1 MDDSQEQ
8 DQDFICCHDKYDQ
21 ESAAPDVAETE
32 TVSSVQVQERCQ
44 QRDVDWCC
52 VDTQRV
58 DAWALS
64 TVWSSVTLRWSPDV
78 HYHHSR

>member
-8 DQDFICCHDKYDQ
+8 DQDFSCCHDKYDQ
-21 ESAAPDVAETE
+21 ESVAPDVAETE

-64 TVWSSVTLRWSPDV
+64 TVNCLELGHTAMVA
-78 HYHHSR
+78 

>member
-1 MDDSQEQ
+1 MDS
-8 DQDFICCHDKYDQ
+8 
-21 ESAAPDVAETE
+21 
-32 TVSSVQVQERCQ
+32 VQERCQ

-64 TVWSSVTLRWSPDV
+64 TVNCQLSGARSHCDGRLMSTIIIPDDSFINPLFTV
-78 HYHHSR
+78 HCLDD

>member
-1 MDDSQEQ
+1 MDS
-8 DQDFICCHDKYDQ
+8 
-21 ESAAPDVAETE
+21 
-32 TVSSVQVQERCQ
+32 VQERCQ

-64 TVWSSVTLRWSPDV
+64 TVNCLELGHTAMVA
-78 HYHHSR
+78 

>member
-1 MDDSQEQ
+1 MDDSQ
-8 DQDFICCHDKYDQ
+8 DQDFICRCDQ
-21 ESAAPDVAETE
+21 ESAAPDVAET
-32 TVSSVQVQERCQ
+32 TCSVQERCQ

-64 TVWSSVTLRWSPDV
+64 TVNCLELGHTAMVA
-78 HYHHSR
+78 